1 MDELIK
7 QLTAKLGIDE
17 SVANAATGKAM
28 ALVKEHAGEDLF
40 GKISSA
46 IPGASDAA
54 EQAAAA
60 PAEDA
65 GGGGMLGGLMGM
77 ASSALGG
84 SAGDALGLGA
94 DLSSAGLETDQVGG
108 FATMVVEFIKEK
120 VGGEVMEQIL
130 EKVPMLKSLM
140 G

>member
-40 GKISSA
+40 SKISSA
-46 IPGASDAA
+46 IPGAGEVADQGAA
-54 EQAAAA
+54 E
-60 PAEDA
+60 PAGEE
-65 GGGGMLGGLMGM
+65 GGGMLGGLMGM

-84 SAGDALGLGA
+84 SAGEALGIGK
-94 DLSSAGLETDQVGG
+94 DLSSAGLEASQIGG
-108 FATMVVEFIKEK
+108 FASMVVEFLKEK
-120 VGGEVMEQIL
+120 VGDEVMEQIL
-130 EKVPMLKSLM
+130 AKVPMLKSLM